1 MVSPESPG
9 IPALIRTKISR
20 KPARNGRLPFFSQIL
35 PPEAPWQR
43 VHFGQ
48 PLLKLLAFPVVFG
61 LVTRTEGNPSAQ
73 IKAGREVLPARFD
86 LIHPFGSLAAGTS
99 RTPPALIIGHTTGA
113 TRAAGPTWTA
123 GGAAGAT
130 PTARKTGTTREAGA
144 TKAATH
150 PFAHLFQPLPL
161 LLGKDFFQ
169 IRGGFLLELV
179 EFFPLLRGQLQLL
192 HHGGWKQNSRLRHH
206 HHETT
211 TAKSAPWPAGTTRKH
226 VATRA
231 TRTTRSAWLSAKL
244 GGKRIGTSARRPATK
259 PGPPTGATRTAR
271 ATRAVR
277 ITGPSPTRWRGI
289 FRPEPPVTLTPT
301 LPWAIGTGTVAG
313 SLAPT
318 LHFLAQTLELLTLLV
333 VQDLHDPG
341 HGLLAQF
348 ILFGAMLLL
357 QGRYFLA
364 LVGTEVQ
371 PFQQTLRHQT
381 TPKTTGGPIFTART
395 TTLTAGSTP
404 FAATLAAGTATF
416 ATALAAGT
424 TTFATTFTATW
435 AALHGLHLG
444 DQALDFF
451 LGDLTVLVGIRPVE
465 QALHQL
471 ATLAFFQFFPGD
483 FAILIGIQAFQP
495 FRQTGLRGSSPLG
508 RWLRLGGGD
517 GYQAQ

>member
-211 TAKSAPWPAGTTRKH
+211 TAKSTPWPAGTTRKH

-259 PGPPTGATRTAR
+259 PGPPTGATRTSG

-371 PFQQTLRHQT
+371 PFQ
-381 TPKTTGGPIFTART
+381 
-395 TTLTAGSTP
+395 
-404 FAATLAAGTATF
+404 
-416 ATALAAGT
+416 
-424 TTFATTFTATW
+424 
-435 AALHGLHLG
+435 
-444 DQALDFF
+444 
-451 LGDLTVLVGIRPVE
+451 
-465 QALHQL
+465 
-471 ATLAFFQFFPGD
+471 
-483 FAILIGIQAFQP
+483 
-495 FRQTGLRGSSPLG
+495 
-508 RWLRLGGGD
+508 
-517 GYQAQ
+517 

>member
-86 LIHPFGSLAAGTS
+86 LIHSFGSLAAGT
-99 RTPPALIIGHTTGA
+99 RGTPPALTIGHTTGA

-150 PFAHLFQPLPL
+150 PFAHFFQPLPL

-231 TRTTRSAWLSAKL
+231 TRTTRSARLSAKL

-259 PGPPTGATRTAR
+259 PGPPTGATRTSG

-301 LPWAIGTGTVAG
+301 LPWAIGTGTLAG

-416 ATALAAGT
+416 ATALAA
-424 TTFATTFTATW
+424 TW

>member
-1 MVSPESPG
+1 M
-9 IPALIRTKISR
+9 
-20 KPARNGRLPFFSQIL
+20 
-35 PPEAPWQR
+35 
-43 VHFGQ
+43 
-48 PLLKLLAFPVVFG
+48 
-61 LVTRTEGNPSAQ
+61 
-73 IKAGREVLPARFD
+73 
-86 LIHPFGSLAAGTS
+86 
-99 RTPPALIIGHTTGA
+99 
-113 TRAAGPTWTA
+113 
-123 GGAAGAT
+123 
-130 PTARKTGTTREAGA
+130 
-144 TKAATH
+144 
-150 PFAHLFQPLPL
+150 
-161 LLGKDFFQ
+161 
-169 IRGGFLLELV
+169 
-179 EFFPLLRGQLQLL
+179 
-192 HHGGWKQNSRLRHH
+192 
-206 HHETT
+206 
-211 TAKSAPWPAGTTRKH
+211 
-226 VATRA
+226 
-231 TRTTRSAWLSAKL
+231 
-244 GGKRIGTSARRPATK
+244 
-259 PGPPTGATRTAR
+259 
-271 ATRAVR
+271 
-277 ITGPSPTRWRGI
+277 
-289 FRPEPPVTLTPT
+289 
-301 LPWAIGTGTVAG
+301 AG

-364 LVGTEVQ
+364 LVGTQVQ

-424 TTFATTFTATW
+424 TTFATALTATW

-483 FAILIGIQAFQP
+483 FAILVGIQAFQP

>member
-86 LIHPFGSLAAGTS
+86 LIHPFGSLAAGT
-99 RTPPALIIGHTTGA
+99 RGTPPALTIGHTTGA

-123 GGAAGAT
+123 GGAARAT

-150 PFAHLFQPLPL
+150 PFAHFFQPLPL

-211 TAKSAPWPAGTTRKH
+211 TAKSTPWPAGTTRKH

-231 TRTTRSAWLSAKL
+231 TRTTRSARLSAKL

-259 PGPPTGATRTAR
+259 PGPPTGATRTSG

-301 LPWAIGTGTVAG
+301 LPWAIGTGTLAG

-416 ATALAAGT
+416 ATALAA
-424 TTFATTFTATW
+424 TW

-483 FAILIGIQAFQP
+483 FAILVGIQAFQP

>member
-86 LIHPFGSLAAGTS
+86 LIHSFGSLAAGT
-99 RTPPALIIGHTTGA
+99 RGTPPALTIGHTTGA

-150 PFAHLFQPLPL
+150 PFAHFFQPLPL

-211 TAKSAPWPAGTTRKH
+211 TAKSTPWPAGTTRKH

-231 TRTTRSAWLSAKL
+231 TRTTRSARLSAKL

-259 PGPPTGATRTAR
+259 PGPPTGATRTSG

-301 LPWAIGTGTVAG
+301 LPWAIGTGTLAG

-416 ATALAAGT
+416 ATALAA
-424 TTFATTFTATW
+424 TW